1 MKFNTD
7 PVIRSAYRLSAAAKR
22 LQETQEP
29 GLFELI
35 KRESTILVRRSIKLW
50 WQLRFGR

>member
-7 PVIRSAYRLSAAAKR
+7 PVIKSAWRLSQAAKK

-35 KRESTILVRRSIKLW
+35 KRESTILVRRAINLW

>member
-1 MKFNTD
+1 VKFNTD
-7 PVIRSAYRLSAAAKR
+7 PVIRSAWRLSQATKK
-22 LQETQEP
+22 LQETQEL